1 MVGDNAPNPE
11 KDLSYD
17 ALDDQ
22 SESEAEPDEED
33 EEFWENER
41 YMRDE
46 Y

>member
-17 ALDDQ
+17 ALDDE
-22 SESEAEPDEED
+22 SESEAESDDTE
-33 EEFWENER
+33 EEFWEDER
-41 YMRDE
+41 YMRNE

>member
-17 ALDDQ
+17 ALDESD
-22 SESEAEPDEED
+22 SEVETDEED